1 MESLARESFAAQT
14 VPMRRASASDFN
26 TGF

>member
-1 MESLARESFAAQT
+1 MENLTRESFEAQA
-14 VPMRRASASDFN
+14 VPLRRASASDFN